1 MTKHQTTGFVA
12 VVLLAAVVIDAAT
25 MRSPAHSTRVPIARA
40 GIVLKELAV
49 DIQKLP
55 IENFDDQSLVFSTGT
70 KH

>member
-1 MTKHQTTGFVA
+1 MTKYQTTVFLA
-12 VVLLAAVVIDAAT
+12 LVLLAAVVIDAAT
-25 MRSPAHSTRVPIARA
+25 VRSPAHSTRLPIAPA

-55 IENFDDQSLVFSTGT
+55 IEDFDDQSLVYSTGT